1 MLLDKWTRSRAKSRC
16 AAMDSRTD
24 DLALQYR
31 QARNLKTRL
40 VDARFVWE
48 KDLDVYL
55 LLEMTVPRGGEDVRI
70 VRHVTRFC
78 EPDRYWAA
86 ESQGPGPFQRRVIDF
101 NK

>member
-1 MLLDKWTRSRAKSRC
+1 MLLDKWTRSRVKSGC
-16 AAMDSRTD
+16 SAMDTRTD
-24 DLALQYR
+24 DLALRYR

-48 KDLDVYL
+48 RDLDVYL

-70 VRHVTRFC
+70 VRHVARFC
-78 EPDRYWAA
+78 EPDSYWAA
-86 ESQGPGPFQRRVIDF
+86 ESQGPGSLQRRVVEL